1 VKSKRLKN
9 KSQQTGLL
17 FLERSDMS
25 TPDFGERT
33 LQDFQQWSKLGGVYY
48 ERNPE
53 NEKEIRTRYVR
64 YDPIVGKYIIH
75 LPTNWVTGEPTPEM
89 KAWHEGISR
98 AITTMQPATNR
109 GFY

>member
-1 VKSKRLKN
+1 VKNKWLKSKSK
-9 KSQQTGLL
+9 QVGIL
-17 FLERSDMS
+17 FLGRSDMS
-25 TPDFGERT
+25 MPNFGERT

-48 ERNPE
+48 ERNPD

-64 YDPIVGKYIIH
+64 YNPIVGKYIVH
-75 LPTNWVTGEPTPEM
+75 LPTNWVAAEPTPEM

-98 AITTMQPATNR
+98 ALTTMQPASNR